1 MNHHYEFREIKQMN
15 TNEIESFDSRK
26 LPMFIMLAYLVPVLG
41 IGFALYILNYT
52 NTYETERW
60 VPMAALAA
68 LFIQI
73 IPILFAVLGI
83 LTWYTGA

>member
-1 MNHHYEFREIKQMN
+1 MN
-15 TNEIESFDSRK
+15 TNGTESFDSLK
-26 LPMFIMLAYLVPVLG
+26 LPMFIMLAYLVPVVG

-52 NTYETERW
+52 QTYETDRW
-60 VPMAALAA
+60 VPMAALVA